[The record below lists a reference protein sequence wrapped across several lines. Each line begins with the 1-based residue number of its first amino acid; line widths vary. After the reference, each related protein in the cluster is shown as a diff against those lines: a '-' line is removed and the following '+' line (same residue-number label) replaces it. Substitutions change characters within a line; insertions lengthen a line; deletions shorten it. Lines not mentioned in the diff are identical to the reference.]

1 MRVNASLTTPNQ
13 NGVEIIA
20 VGSRA
25 SRAWQSFG
33 AQFGLSI
40 VASLIS
46 SFTQRSRLN
55 ANSSRR
61 QFPLFKFY
69 SLSFHKKT

>member
-1 MRVNASLTTPNQ
+1 MRVNASFTAPKQ
-13 NGVEIIA
+13 NGVDIIA

-46 SFTQRSRLN
+46 SFT
-55 ANSSRR
+55 ASS
-61 QFPLFKFY
+61 PY
-69 SLSFHKKT
+69 SNFIL

>member
-13 NGVEIIA
+13 NGVDIIA

-33 AQFGLSI
+33 AQFGVSI
-40 VASLIS
+40 VASLIFGFS
-46 SFTQRSRLN
+46 VHSRLN
-55 ANSSRR
+55 ANPSAR